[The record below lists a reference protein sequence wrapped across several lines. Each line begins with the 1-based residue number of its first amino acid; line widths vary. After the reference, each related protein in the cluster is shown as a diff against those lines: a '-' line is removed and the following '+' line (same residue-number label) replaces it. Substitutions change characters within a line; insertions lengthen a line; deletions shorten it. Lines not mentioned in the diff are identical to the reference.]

1 MNILAYLL
9 YYLIGNRS
17 KVNLRKEKMTN
28 LEINVKILLDEIEE
42 FSNSMNN
49 EITQE
54 ERNVLMKYII
64 DFCVI
69 SKRSKPD
76 INKLKFKSYNEF
88 IKFEKEYYKN
98 KPRVEQFVDIDS
110 FKKELDRWS
119 NSKPEMN
126 YKEELQYNKYSREI
140 SKWKSNL
147 NEINVS
153 DKAYFKLSKN
163 ERVLFD
169 EIIETILKFPKL
181 KDKILDLTVFL
192 IEERDYYL

>member
-1 MNILAYLL
+1 
-9 YYLIGNRS
+9 
-17 KVNLRKEKMTN
+17 
-28 LEINVKILLDEIEE
+28 
-42 FSNSMNN
+42 
-49 EITQE
+49 
-54 ERNVLMKYII
+54 
-64 DFCVI
+64 
-69 SKRSKPD
+69 
-76 INKLKFKSYNEF
+76 
-88 IKFEKEYYKN
+88 
-98 KPRVEQFVDIDS
+98 
-110 FKKELDRWS
+110 
-119 NSKPEMN
+119 MN